1 MKKNYSLLL
10 VLTLIFTACQKEV
23 EYIEI
28 PASQIQAIVDATLA
42 ASKNNTSA
50 TETVGIDGGITFIDG
65 STTWTND
72 KIWIMNGKIVVREGG
87 VLNIEAG
94 TIVKAE
100 DGVGVDATV
109 LVVAAGGRI
118 NAVGTAERPIIFT
131 DIADQITYADNGISP
146 NRLPTDMGRWGSIV
160 VLGKAVVGE
169 DGGKDDIEGIAEGF
183 DWTTYGGSNDADNS
197 GRIEYVSIRHSGQ
210 EIGGGNELQGLTLGG
225 VGHGTTVE
233 NIEIIGSQDDGI
245 EIFGGSVNVTNLM
258 IYNNGDDSI
267 DIDEGY
273 RGTISNAVII
283 LDTMTDGAFE
293 VDGTE
298 DSTGVISGEYTL
310 KNITVYGNSVQEDTN
325 QYGTWKS
332 DATGLNSNI
341 VFKGFNAGT
350 TIEAIDLDT
359 YAGAGASKVSNALIF
374 NEFDFVTTDSLL
386 TIIDGTVSDASSW
399 AEVVSEQAANT
410 GADESVFAWTL
421 YFSGK

>member
-1 MKKNYSLLL
+1 M
-10 VLTLIFTACQKEV
+10 
-23 EYIEI
+23 
-28 PASQIQAIVDATLA
+28 
-42 ASKNNTSA
+42 
-50 TETVGIDGGITFIDG
+50 
-65 STTWTND
+65 
-72 KIWIMNGKIVVREGG
+72 
-87 VLNIEAG
+87 
-94 TIVKAE
+94 
-100 DGVGVDATV
+100 
-109 LVVAAGGRI
+109 
-118 NAVGTAERPIIFT
+118 GTAERPIIFT

-245 EIFGGSVNVTNLM
+245 EIFGGSVYVTNLM